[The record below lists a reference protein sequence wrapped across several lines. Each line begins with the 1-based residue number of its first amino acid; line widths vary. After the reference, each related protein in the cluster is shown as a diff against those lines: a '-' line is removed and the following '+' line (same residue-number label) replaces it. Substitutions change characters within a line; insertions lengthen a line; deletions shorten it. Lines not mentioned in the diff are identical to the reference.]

1 MPGTIPA
8 ARQHLIDAIARE
20 ARGRRGDPVPL
31 AAFVRAYYHG
41 VDESDLRAAPPAQ
54 HAAAAAGHL
63 RFGMSRRPGRALVRV
78 FNPDPARDGWQS
90 SRTVVELV
98 TDDSPFLVDSLAI
111 VLNGSGLS
119 IHTMV
124 HPVFA
129 ARRDR
134 SGRLTAIGG
143 TGQDGVKESWQH
155 IEVDRVHDAAQV
167 EQLQARIEA
176 TLDDVRVA
184 VQDWPQMLAR
194 ARAIAGELRRG
205 LPGIAGAES
214 QEAAAFLDWL
224 ADNHFT
230 FLGYREYR
238 LTRGAAADTLV
249 PIAKSGLGLLRA
261 GDGRPRPQ
269 ATRLTGE
276 VRRKAREAAV
286 LVVTKANSTSTVHR
300 ATYLDYVGVKTFD
313 ADGKVDGE
321 RRFIGLFTSAT
332 YSASPRSIPL
342 LRHKVQR
349 VIDHFGVSPVSHDGK
364 ALMHVLESHPR
375 DELFQASVT
384 ELVKSFRGIVNL
396 YERRRVR
403 LLLRRDPYQ
412 RFFSC
417 LLYVPRDRYNTQA
430 RVRIERI
437 LLEELA
443 GDSLET
449 QVQIS
454 ESALARLHL
463 LVRTDPD
470 REVTANVERIERRI
484 AETLRTWDDRL
495 RDELQARLPADRADE
510 LARRFEGAFPGSYQE
525 DVTAAQALPD
535 LLELLALPESP
546 RALGLELTSGGDG
559 AGALRLRLYR
569 RGAPIAMS
577 DLLPLLENFDL
588 RILNERPYR
597 LESRDGTV
605 FWIQYVEVAHAG
617 EGRLDPQQAGP
628 RFESAFFAVWDGQAE
643 SDGFNR
649 LVLAA
654 GLDWR
659 QALVL
664 RAVCRYLLQTGLP
677 FSQRYMESVLVRH
690 PGLAARLAWLFEARF
705 DPRLAAT
712 TRTAQQRSLAREI
725 DEALEQVTSPDDD
738 RILRAFRAVI
748 ATALRTNHFQRDAA
762 GAPKPYL
769 SLKLDPRHLPELPKP
784 RPMFEIWVYSPRV
797 EGVHLRM
804 GKVAR
809 GGLRWSDRREDFR
822 TEILGLM
829 KAQNVKN
836 TLIVPVGAKGGFVPK
851 NLPRGDREAVQREG
865 TECYRWFIRGL
876 LDLTDNV
883 RDGGVVPP
891 ADLVRHDADDPYLVV
906 AADKGTATFSDTA
919 NALAAEYGFWLG
931 DAFASGGSAGYDHKK
946 MGITARGAWECVKR
960 HFRELGIDTQS
971 QPFTVAGI
979 GDMAG
984 DVFGNGMLLSRHIR
998 LVAAFNHQHIFLDPD
1013 PDAEASHRERERLFR
1028 LPRSA
1033 WTDYDPKLISKG
1045 GGVFPR
1051 DAKDIALSPQ
1061 ARTLLGL
1068 EAARATPQEII
1079 RAILRLP
1086 VDLLWNGGIGTYVKA
1101 SWEANSQIGDRA
1113 NDAVRVDGR
1122 DLRCRVVGEGGNLGL
1137 SQLGRIE
1144 YALGGGRVNTDF
1156 VDNSGGVDC
1165 SDHEVNIKILLE
1177 VVAQQTRQTR
1187 RERDRLL
1194 AQMTGEVGALVLRD
1208 NYLQSQA
1215 ISLLQATAAE
1225 RLGEHAHFIRSLE
1238 LDGLLDRALEYLPST
1253 EEIQDRK
1260 RAGQGLTRPELAM
1273 LLSYSKIA
1281 LSSQLIV
1288 SDVPEDPY
1296 LGRELDRYFPDRLST
1311 RYAKLLGEHRLRREI
1326 IVTATTN
1333 SIVNRMGPTFVSRTQ
1348 QDTGADAATVARA
1361 YSIAREVFDVR
1372 ELWQSIEA
1380 LDNRVAAATQY
1391 AMTLET
1397 VTLIRQVTYWL
1408 IQRHRGALGI
1418 EAQVDRLR
1426 PGVRELAKSLPQ
1438 WLEGLER
1445 ASFEQRAAGFGAAG
1459 VPAALARH
1467 VAGCP
1472 SLASAPDIVELAQA
1486 HSLSVAQ
1493 TARTY
1498 FCVGGEFG
1506 FDWLR
1511 DRIEQLDIQ
1520 GHWQAVARG
1529 SLREALYEAHRAL
1542 TQRVLTE
1549 TRERDPA
1556 RCVQAWRERHA
1567 AAALHA
1573 RGVVDDIRAQPAV
1586 ADFAS
1591 LSVALQALRR
1601 LAVAETR

>member
-1 MPGTIPA
+1 MPGTIPV

-20 ARGRRGDPVPL
+20 ARGIRGAPL
-31 AAFVRAYYHG
+31 PLGAFVRGYYHG
-41 VDESDLRAAPPAQ
+41 VDEADLRASDAASL
-54 HAAAAAGHL
+54 AAAAAAHL
-63 RFGMSRRPGRALVRV
+63 HFGARRKAGRALVRV
-78 FNPDPARDGWQS
+78 FNPDFAHDGWQS
-90 SRTVVELV
+90 PRTVVEVV

-111 VLNGSGLS
+111 VLNDSGLS
-119 IHTMV
+119 IHTMA
-124 HPVFA
+124 HPVFSV
-129 ARRDR
+129 RRDR
-134 SGRLTAIGG
+134 AGRLTAIGRSQQRSG
-143 TGQDGVKESWQH
+143 SESWQH
-155 IEVDRVHDAAQV
+155 IEIDHVGEPARL
-167 EQLQARIEA
+167 EELRARIET
-176 TLDDVRVA
+176 TLDDVRLA
-184 VQDWPQMLAR
+184 VEDWPQMLAR
-194 ARAIAGELRRG
+194 AGRIAEELRHG
-205 LPGIAGAES
+205 SPGIARAES
-214 QEAAAFLDWL
+214 DEAAAFIDWL

-238 LTRGAAADTLV
+238 LERGRSVDRLLPV
-249 PIAKSGLGLLRA
+249 PRSGLGLLRTGA
-261 GDGRPRPQ
+261 GRPRPRP
-269 ATRLTGE
+269 TELKGP
-276 VRRKAREAAV
+276 VRNRAREAAV
-286 LVVTKANSTSTVHR
+286 LVVTKANSISTVHR
-300 ATYLDYVGVKTFD
+300 ATYLDYVGVKIFD
-313 ADGKVDGE
+313 ARGNVTGE
-321 RRFIGLFTSAT
+321 RRFIGLFTSST

-349 VIDHFGVSPVSHDGK
+349 VIDHFGVAPVSHDGK

-430 RVRIERI
+430 RERIERI

-443 GDSLET
+443 GDSLEA

-484 AETLRTWDDRL
+484 AETLRTWEDRL
-495 RDELQARLPADRADE
+495 REELRQHLPAERSDE
-510 LARRFEGAFPGSYQE
+510 LAQRFAGAFPASYQE
-525 DVTAAQALPD
+525 DVPAAQALPD
-535 LLELLALPESP
+535 LLELDALPQTAQ
-546 RALGLELTSGGDG
+546 ALGLELRLCGSSTTT
-559 AGALRLRLYR
+559 LHLRLYR
-569 RGAPIAMS
+569 RGEPIALS
-577 DLLPLLENFDL
+577 DLLPMLENFDL
-588 RILNERPYR
+588 RIINERPYR
-597 LESRDGTV
+597 VATQDGAEL
-605 FWIQYVEVAHAG
+605 WIQDLEVEHAG
-617 EGRLDPQQAGP
+617 GRQLDPGQAGA
-628 RFESAFFAVWDGQAE
+628 RFEAAFFAVWHGQAE

-677 FSQRYMESVLVRH
+677 FSQRYMESVLARH
-690 PGLAARLAWLFEARF
+690 PDVAARLAWLFEARF
-705 DPRLAAT
+705 DPRLALAT
-712 TRTAQQRSLAREI
+712 RNAQQRALAHEI
-725 DEALEQVTSPDDD
+725 DEALERVTSPDDD

-748 ATALRTNHFQRDAA
+748 GTALRTNHFQRGVA
-762 GAPKPYL
+762 GESKPYL
-769 SLKLDPRHLPELPKP
+769 SLKLDPKQLPELPKP

-851 NLPRGDREAVQREG
+851 RLPEGDREAIQREG
-865 TECYRWFIRGL
+865 TECYRMFIRGL
-876 LDLTDNV
+876 LDISDNV
-883 RDGGVVPP
+883 RDGKVVPP
-891 ADLVRHDADDPYLVV
+891 PEVVRHDADDPYLVV

-919 NALAAEYGFWLG
+919 NALAAEYDFWLG

-960 HFRELGIDTQS
+960 HFRELGVDTQS
-971 QPFTVAGI
+971 QPFTVAGV
-979 GDMAG
+979 GDMSG
-984 DVFGNGMLLSRHIR
+984 DVFGNGMLLSPHIR

-1013 PDAEASHRERERLFR
+1013 PDAAASFRERQRLFA
-1028 LPRSA
+1028 LPRSSWA
-1033 WTDYDPKLISKG
+1033 DYDAKLISKG

-1051 DAKDIALSPQ
+1051 DAKELALSPQ
-1061 ARTLLGL
+1061 ARSLLGID
-1068 EAARATPQEII
+1068 AARAAPNEII

-1101 SWEANSQIGDRA
+1101 SWEANSAIGDRA

-1122 DLRCRVVGEGGNLGL
+1122 ELRCRVIGEGGNLGL

-1144 YALGGGRVNTDF
+1144 FALQGGRVNTDF

-1165 SDHEVNIKILLE
+1165 SDHEVNIKILLDI
-1177 VVAQQTRQTR
+1177 VR
-1187 RERDRLL
+1187 RRTGQGRGERNRLL
-1194 AQMTGEVGALVLRD
+1194 ARMSDEVARLVLRD

-1215 ISLLQATAAE
+1215 ISLMESVAAE

-1238 LDGLLDRALEYLPST
+1238 LDGVLDRALEYLPSA
-1253 EEIQDRK
+1253 EDIDERK
-1260 RAGQGLTRPELAM
+1260 RAGQGLTRPELSM

-1281 LSSQLIV
+1281 LNSQLIQ

-1296 LGRELDRYFPDRLST
+1296 LGRELDRYFPDRLSR
-1311 RYAKLLGEHRLRREI
+1311 RYAELLGEHRLRREI
-1326 IVTATTN
+1326 IATATTN
-1333 SIVNRMGPTFVSRTQ
+1333 SIVNRMGPTFVARTQ

-1372 ELWQSIEA
+1372 DLWQAIEA
-1380 LDNRVAAATQY
+1380 LDNRVASGTQHG
-1391 AMTLET
+1391 MLLDT
-1397 VTLIRQVTYWL
+1397 VALLRQVTYWL
-1408 IQRHRGALGI
+1408 IQRHRSALGI
-1418 EAQVDRLR
+1418 ESQVGRLR
-1426 PGVRELAKSLPQ
+1426 PGIRELAAALPQ
-1438 WLEGLER
+1438 GLEGLEHE
-1445 ASFEQRAAGFGAAG
+1445 AFERHVARLTAAA
-1459 VPAALARH
+1459 VPAALARQ
-1467 VAGCP
+1467 VAACGA
-1472 SLASAPDIVELAQA
+1472 LASAPDIVELAQA
-1486 HSLSVAQ
+1486 HKLPVEPAS
-1493 TARTY
+1493 RTY
-1498 FCVGGEFG
+1498 FVVGSEFG
-1506 FDWLR
+1506 LDWLR
-1511 DRIEQLDIQ
+1511 DRIEELEIH

-1529 SLREALYEAHRAL
+1529 SLREALYDAHRSL
-1542 TQRVLTE
+1542 TRRVLDE
-1549 TRERDPA
+1549 TRERDPRRA
-1556 RCVQAWRERHA
+1556 VDAWRAKHA
-1567 AAALHA
+1567 AAAEHA
-1573 RGVVDDIRAQPAV
+1573 RAVVNDIRAQPAV

-1601 LAVAETR
+1601 LAVATR